1 METLENLKNTYA
13 QEQGYEDWADLY
25 RRAGYYDETKF
36 FKHED
41 AVIVL
46 AQKAALEKAAENAE
60 CNLYLKSIYRT
71 KRGNHWRKL
80 KEGMEYDP
88 TTNSVM
94 AKINRLSITNPE
106 NLIR

>member
-1 METLENLKNTYA
+1 MDLNTLKKLYA
-13 QEQGYEDWADLY
+13 QDQGYEDWDSIK
-25 RRAGYYDETKF
+25 RKPGYVVEMHMDE
-36 FKHED
+36 
-41 AVIVL
+41 ICIR
-46 AQKAALEKAAENAE
+46 AQKAALGKAAENAE

-94 AKINRLSITNPE
+94 AKINKLSITNPE